1 MDPSKR
7 EIRQQKREVKR
18 AGGKRLRRLLKQD
31 LAENPDE
38 ARHTEIDFGRSSS
51 AAMNGLDRDSTRRRD
66 SRDSDPTKPA

>member
-7 EIRQQKREVKR
+7 ELRQQKREVKR

-38 ARHTEIDFGRSSS
+38 APHAEVDFGRNSS
-51 AAMNGLDRDSTRRRD
+51 ATMNGLDRDATRRRE
-66 SRDSDPTKPA
+66 SRDSATKPA